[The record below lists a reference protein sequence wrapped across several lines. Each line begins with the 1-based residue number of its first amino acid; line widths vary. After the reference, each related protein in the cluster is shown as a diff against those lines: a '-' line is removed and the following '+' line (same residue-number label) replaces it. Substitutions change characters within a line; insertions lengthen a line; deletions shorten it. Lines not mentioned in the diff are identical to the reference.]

1 MAVWKQHTHSQWI
14 GQDRY
19 IAVHMLQEKHTI
31 GDSQAENWC
40 CSTHWYFWNRNIC
53 HWSAWDIFYSES
65 FNHHPQSFFVVARKK
80 KLMSHQSALLLQVST
95 GRQTLVP
102 QQIQDYIADKLYHA
116 NIVSVKQEL
125 RELGLGTSVITA
137 ILLVM
142 GTLII

>member
-1 MAVWKQHTHSQWI
+1 
-14 GQDRY
+14 
-19 IAVHMLQEKHTI
+19 
-31 GDSQAENWC
+31 
-40 CSTHWYFWNRNIC
+40 
-53 HWSAWDIFYSES
+53 
-65 FNHHPQSFFVVARKK
+65 
-80 KLMSHQSALLLQVST
+80 MSHQSALLLQVST